1 MRTTI
6 WMSLSAALLLGGCA
20 ADSDASQ
27 ALGVRGGEG
36 DEECKIE
43 GSDIG
48 RVGASVTVGGET
60 ITFDS
65 WEPRAGSPGEYIG
78 FTISSTREHY
88 KVKAA
93 TDVYLGY
100 GDSWTHPY
108 GDDGHAI
115 SNVDFCDEPP
125 EECDYDA
132 GVPEPEDPDP
142 DPIPVD

>member
-6 WMSLSAALLLGGCA
+6 WFSLSAALLFGACT

-27 ALGVRGGEG
+27 SALGHPG
-36 DEECKIE
+36 DEDECKIE

-48 RVGASVTVGGET
+48 RVGAHVITPGGDT

-65 WEPRAGSPGEYIG
+65 WVPRAGSPGEYIG
-78 FTISSTREHY
+78 FTISSTSAHY

-100 GDSWTHPY
+100 GESWTHPY

-132 GVPEPEDPDP
+132 GVDHPEDPE